1 MKDVSHLF
9 ISGRVQGVGF
19 RYFVSHA
26 ASVYGVNGF
35 ARNLLNGGVEVYA
48 EGEEKDLRE
57 FVRKVST
64 GPRQALVTKV
74 SESKIPIIS
83 AVFKSFEI
91 LEDE

>member
-35 ARNLLNGGVEVYA
+35 TRNLLNGGVEVYA

-57 FVRKVST
+57 FVRKVSV

-74 SESKIPIIS
+74 SESKIPLIS